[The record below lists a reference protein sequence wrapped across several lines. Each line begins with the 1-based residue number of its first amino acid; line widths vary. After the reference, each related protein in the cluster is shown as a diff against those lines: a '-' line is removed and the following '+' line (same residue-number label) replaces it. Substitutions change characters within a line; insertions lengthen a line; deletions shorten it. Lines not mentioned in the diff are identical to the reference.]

1 MEAATAIFHLDAL
14 PSADDRELFVR
25 GRIMDSPLGKRRG
38 HIIMDELKNIAKEA
52 ESILIA
58 GHKRPDG
65 DCVGACFATYRY
77 LKKIYPEKQ
86 IDMYLETLPEVYS
99 FLDEDGTI
107 FSARIKDVRYGLV
120 IALDSSTAD
129 CLGDA
134 ENAFYQAK
142 NTFCIDHHISNKAY
156 AGQNLINPKASA
168 TCEVLYET
176 MPAEEIDFKIAEA
189 LYIGIVFDSG
199 MFRHSNTSK
208 RTMEIAGALMEKG
221 IPFWQY
227 IDKCFYERTYTQ
239 TQLLGRT
246 LLASMRL
253 MDGKCIVAAITRRM
267 MEFYGAKPED
277 TEGIVDQLRIT
288 KGVEV
293 AILLYEVGEQQYK
306 VSMRSNDYVDVS
318 KIASYFNGGGHV
330 KAAGCLMQGSM
341 HDVVNNLTEHIEMQL
356 RGEEAAEQA

>member
-1 MEAATAIFHLDAL
+1 MN
-14 PSADDRELFVR
+14 
-25 GRIMDSPLGKRRG
+25 
-38 HIIMDELKNIAKEA
+38 ELKEIAKDA

-65 DCVGACFATYRY
+65 DCVCACAAAYHY
-77 LKKIYPEKQ
+77 LKKIYPDKQ
-86 IDMYLETLPEVYS
+86 IDVYLETLPEVYS
-99 FLDEDGTI
+99 FLDEEGTI
-107 FSARIKDVRYGLV
+107 FSNQVKNICYDLV

-134 ENAFYQAK
+134 EKAFYWAK
-142 NTFCIDHHISNKAY
+142 KTFCIDHHISNEAY

-168 TCEVLYET
+168 ACEVLFGT
-176 MPAEEIDFKIAEA
+176 MPEEEIDFKIAEA

-199 MFRHSNTSK
+199 MFRHSNTSR
-208 RTMEIAGALMEKG
+208 RTMEIAGILMEKG

-277 TEGIVDQLRIT
+277 TEGIIDQLRIT

-293 AILLYEVGEQQYK
+293 AILLYEVGDQQYK
-306 VSMRSNDYVDVS
+306 VSMRSNNYVDVS
-318 KIASYFNGGGHV
+318 KIASFFHGGGHV
-330 KAAGCLMQGSM
+330 KAAGCIMQGSM

-356 RGEEAAEQA
+356 NEAGAADHAL